1 MKDSDKLT
9 RIAYIIEAGFEY
21 FVSLFVTGTMLG
33 YILDSLGFSDAAQGI
48 ISTVATF
55 TCGAQLFALFRVGR
69 RRKRL
74 VTVGHVINQICFV
87 LLYLLP
93 VFDFAPVVKTTVLMV
108 LLFGGHIIN
117 NAINPA
123 KIAWLMSSVLSHKRG
138 SFTATKEMISL
149 AGGIA
154 VSIGF
159 GAVADIYRD
168 ADGMPTTPYYLICT
182 AALAVMMLIH
192 TAALLVSSE
201 KEISAPQIADTRGVV
216 VRMIRNRDLI
226 KVIGVGII
234 WNIVSAL
241 SISFYASY
249 LRQELAFSFTVIAF
263 LTTAASVCRI
273 LVSPLLGRIADKY
286 SFATSMTIS
295 FVAVALGFFA
305 MVFTAPQ
312 TRWLYL
318 VYACLHSFAMAGI
331 NSGVINLIY
340 DYVPP
345 ADRAVAMGVKN
356 ALGGIIAFFVALF
369 SGFVLGKIQTAGG
382 LTLFGVTLYAQQVL
396 SLLSCVGAVLL
407 ILYMRCVIAPLQRI
421 DETK

>member
-123 KIAWLMSSVLSHKRG
+123 KISWLMSSVLSHKRG

-159 GAVADIYRD
+159 GAV
-168 ADGMPTTPYYLICT
+168 
-182 AALAVMMLIH
+182 
-192 TAALLVSSE
+192 
-201 KEISAPQIADTRGVV
+201 
-216 VRMIRNRDLI
+216 
-226 KVIGVGII
+226 VGIP
-234 WNIVSAL
+234 SA
-241 SISFYASY
+241 S
-249 LRQELAFSFTVIAF
+249 R
-263 LTTAASVCRI
+263 
-273 LVSPLLGRIADKY
+273 
-286 SFATSMTIS
+286 
-295 FVAVALGFFA
+295 
-305 MVFTAPQ
+305 
-312 TRWLYL
+312 
-318 VYACLHSFAMAGI
+318 
-331 NSGVINLIY
+331 
-340 DYVPP
+340 
-345 ADRAVAMGVKN
+345 
-356 ALGGIIAFFVALF
+356 
-369 SGFVLGKIQTAGG
+369 
-382 LTLFGVTLYAQQVL
+382 
-396 SLLSCVGAVLL
+396 
-407 ILYMRCVIAPLQRI
+407 
-421 DETK
+421 